1 MKSKSVSDTLERYS
15 RQILFSEVGSQGQ
28 QHLIESRVAIVGCG
42 ALGTVQA
49 EILCRAGIGH
59 LTLIDRDF
67 VEKSNLQRQ
76 TLFNEQDAENSLPKA
91 IAVKQHLNKI
101 NSLVDVEA
109 QVVDLNY
116 LNAESLMEGIDCILD
131 GTDNFE
137 TRFLLNDISYKK
149 RIPWIYGAA
158 VGSSGLTMTI
168 IPGQT
173 PCFRCI
179 MESLPLPGSTPTC
192 DTAGILSPIASIV
205 SSLQVTEAIKILTGK
220 TTQINSKLLCLDIWK
235 NSWQWLEIASSSKSH
250 DCPVCHSGKLEFLKG
265 NHSTSTTTL
274 CGRDSVQI
282 FQSEGKK
289 VNLPELGRRLQL
301 LGTVSFNRFL
311 LRFKCKDAEI
321 IVFLDGRSIVK
332 GTSNHQLARSLYSR
346 YIGN

>member
-1 MKSKSVSDTLERYS
+1 MSDILERYS
-15 RQILFSEVGSQGQ
+15 RQILFPEVGRQGQ
-28 QHLIESRVAIVGCG
+28 QRLIESRVAIVGCG

-49 EILCRAGIGH
+49 ESLCRAGVGN
-59 LTLIDRDF
+59 LRLIDRDF

-76 TLFNEQDAENSLPKA
+76 TLFTEEDAQKTLPKA
-91 IAVKQHLNKI
+91 IAAKQHLNKI
-101 NSLVDVEA
+101 NSLVNIEA
-109 QVVDLNY
+109 KVLDLNY
-116 LNAESLMEGIDCILD
+116 QNVESLMEGIDCVLD

-137 TRFLLNDISYKK
+137 TRFLLNDVSQQKK
-149 RIPWIYGAA
+149 MPWIYGAA

-179 MESLPLPGSTPTC
+179 MESLPLPGTTPTC
-192 DTAGILSPIASIV
+192 DTAGILSPVAHIV
-205 SSLQVTEAIKILTGK
+205 SSIQVTEAIKILIGK
-220 TTQINSKLLCLDIWK
+220 TQQINSKLLCFDIWK
-235 NSWQWLEIASSSKSH
+235 NSWQWLEIASSRESH
-250 DCPVCHSGKLEFLKG
+250 DCPVCHSGQLDFLKG
-265 NHSTSTTTL
+265 KQSTLTTTL
-274 CGRDSVQI
+274 CGRNSVQI
-282 FQSEGKK
+282 FQSKTK
-289 VNLPELGRRLQL
+289 DVNLPELARRLQL

-332 GTSNHQLARSLYSR
+332 GTNNHQLARSLYSR